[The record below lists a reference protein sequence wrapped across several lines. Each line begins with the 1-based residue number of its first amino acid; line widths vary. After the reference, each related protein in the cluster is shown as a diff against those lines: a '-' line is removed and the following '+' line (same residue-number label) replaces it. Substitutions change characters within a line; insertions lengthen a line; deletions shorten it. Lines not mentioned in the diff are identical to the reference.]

1 MMYNK
6 YLLTV
11 LVFFF
16 VSLNTT
22 LAQSSEAA
30 SKTYGTK
37 FWLWPNSAQI
47 QVFNLQTG
55 TTVLVY
61 LSYDPLK
68 QYLGSYE
75 IEHRGADPL
84 LSEIKGPNDFIKIR
98 NFIDINT
105 VELIELHGHPRFGSI
120 DDNFINRSIFG
131 EMTENTRYRLNLR
144 TPKELDVYLINV
156 LLHRLFQNPD
166 TYKNARD
173 VTHAYS
179 CKRFLG
185 KNPTDVL

>member
-1 MMYNK
+1 MYKFK
-6 YLLTV
+6 YFLLGI
-11 LVFFF
+11 FFSFF
-16 VSLNTT
+16 VGQWSY
-22 LAQSSEAA
+22 AQTNS
-30 SKTYGTK
+30 YGTK

-55 TTVLVY
+55 ATVLVY

-75 IEHRGADPL
+75 MEHRGADPL

-120 DDNFINRSIFG
+120 DENFINRSIFG
-131 EMTENTRYRLNLR
+131 EMTENTKYRLRLR

-156 LLHRLFQNPD
+156 LLHRLFHNPD
-166 TYKNARD
+166 TYKNAKD
-173 VTHAYS
+173 VTRAHS
-179 CKRFLG
+179 CKRFLR
-185 KNPTDVL
+185 KRPTDLF

>member
-1 MMYNK
+1 MMYTK
-6 YLLTV
+6 HLLAV

-16 VSLNTT
+16 VGLNTS
-22 LAQSSEAA
+22 LAQSSATA
-30 SKTYGTK
+30 SKAYGTK

-55 TTVLVY
+55 ATVLLY

-68 QYLGSYE
+68 QYLDSYE

-84 LSEIKGPNDFIKIR
+84 LAEIKGPNDFIKIR

-120 DDNFINRSIFG
+120 DENFTNRSIFG
-131 EMTENTRYRLNLR
+131 EMTENTRYRLSLR

-156 LLHRLFQNPD
+156 LLHRLFHNPD
-166 TYKNARD
+166 TYKNSKD
-173 VTHAYS
+173 VTRVHS

-185 KNPTDVL
+185 KGPTDIL